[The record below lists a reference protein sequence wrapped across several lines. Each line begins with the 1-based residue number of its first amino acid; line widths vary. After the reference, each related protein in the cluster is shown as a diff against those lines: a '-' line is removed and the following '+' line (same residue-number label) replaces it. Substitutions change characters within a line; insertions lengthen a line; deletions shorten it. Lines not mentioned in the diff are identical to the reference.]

1 MGYHSEVETR
11 AARWYSKSSKVE
23 VIENTVDT
31 TKAGEYKVVYK
42 VTDSQGASVTKEIKV
57 TVEEVITDSD
67 NNTPGNGS
75 NNTPND
81 NIANGDNSINNN
93 TNLGANLPQTGGTS
107 VVVVLIIA
115 LIAIAS
121 RIFIFRKKKN
131 KILEI

>member
-1 MGYHSEVETR
+1 M
-11 AARWYSKSSKVE
+11 
-23 VIENTVDT
+23 
-31 TKAGEYKVVYK
+31 
-42 VTDSQGASVTKEIKV
+42 
-57 TVEEVITDSD
+57 ITDSD

>member
-23 VIENTVDT
+23 VVENTVDT